1 MTQKLDTTSL
11 MQISLFEKITHAKV
25 KDCFEDNF
33 KQLVFCV
40 QPRQLFQAIGKN
52 GAHVKKIEQLMKK
65 KIRVIE
71 FNQEIAGFI
80 QSLCYPHKVSVEYE
94 KQMLWDSEKHVA
106 VVTPADAQA
115 RGYLI
120 GKGASNLRN
129 MENICRRYFKIDE
142 IRVT

>member
-1 MTQKLDTTSL
+1 MAHKLDTKALLQLS
-11 MQISLFEKITHAKV
+11 MFEKITKAKV
-25 KDCFEDNF
+25 KDCFEDSF

-40 QPRQLFQAIGKN
+40 QSGQLHQAIGKA
-52 GAHVKKIEQLMKK
+52 GVKVKKIEQLLKR

-71 FNQEIAGFI
+71 FNPTLSLFVEG
-80 QSLCYPHKVSVEYE
+80 LCYPHKGTVEDE
-94 KQMLWDSEKHVA
+94 SRLLWDSKKEI
-106 VVTPADAQA
+106 VVITPIDHET

-129 MENICRRYFKIDE
+129 MEDITRRYFTVDE